1 MNRRNLSSSFILI
14 ILLILLIIP
23 VSAYTGNGGTTVYV
37 TETGGRYHAS
47 NCGSLWSSK
56 ISIKLEDAII
66 DGYTR
71 CDRCNPPV
79 YTGTAKPG
87 ETREVHSGGDSNTTR
102 NTITDSKNDSS
113 AVAPQRGSNSNKLAI
128 VSKQICLFI
137 FLYIPCGL
145 ILCSVVY
152 NTGTSFLAKTT
163 LYKKLLLK
171 RRKKQL
177 YEDVSIFLLRYQKYM
192 EFRSSPQYAALCK
205 IHKDKSSRL
214 KLLLSAHDCEFGED
228 GKLRNINSVIGY
240 GKDFTIYR
248 GSSCY
253 HSHNCQ
259 YAVGLYIHLLE
270 RSYRLRP
277 CSKCCPPIQKPWMQ
291 ECINLRKEIS
301 EIEHVIYFPLK
312 EDKSTTKTPLSI
324 LQDLCRIQ
332 EKLHHQMSRKIR

>member
-1 MNRRNLSSSFILI
+1 MNRKKITSSFILVVLLL
-14 ILLILLIIP
+14 LLILP

-47 NCGSLWSSK
+47 DCGSLWSSK

-87 ETREVHSGGDSNTTR
+87 EAREVHSGGDSNATR
-102 NTITDSKNDSS
+102 NTITESKNES
-113 AVAPQRGSNSNKLAI
+113 AAIAPQRSSNSNKLTI

-137 FLYIPCGL
+137 FLYIPGGL

-152 NTGTSFLAKTT
+152 NTGTSFLVKTT
-163 LYKKLLLK
+163 LYRKLLLK

-192 EFRSSPQYAALCK
+192 DFRSSPLYATLCK

-214 KLLLSAHDCEFGED
+214 KLLLNAHDCEFGED
-228 GKLRNINSVIGY
+228 GKLKNINSTIGY

-248 GSSCY
+248 GRSCY
-253 HSHNCQ
+253 HSRSCQ
-259 YAVGLYIHLLE
+259 YAFGPCVHILDQ
-270 RSYRLRP
+270 RMRTLRP
-277 CSKCCPPIQKPWMQ
+277 CSKCHPPRRESWMQ
-291 ECINLRKEIS
+291 ECINLRKEIF
-301 EIEHVIYFPLK
+301 ELEHVIYFPLTP
-312 EDKSTTKTPLSI
+312 EQNTTKTPISL
-324 LQDLCRIQ
+324 LRDLCRIQ
-332 EKLHHQMSRKIR
+332 EKLHCQITRK